1 MTRQEKAANIVVGK
15 CLEIK
20 RDESVLIVASEPLLG
35 IADQLFQASSRK
47 TKSTFLLQISHIN
60 PAQPIIGPL
69 AKMMRETNV
78 ILAVT
83 SPSISHTDAIRQA
96 KRSGARIASLPG
108 ISLNT
113 FCRIADANFE
123 KLSRRS
129 KKIAD
134 ILSMAKEVH
143 VTAPNGTD
151 LTIPIKKR
159 KGYSDTGVIN
169 YPGAFS
175 NLPSGEA
182 SIAPEHGLCQ
192 GILVV
197 DSGMSVNPNGE
208 DRLTISIKNGRAQ
221 RIGGSPI
228 ARKLSQHLAKFS
240 PDCRLVGEFGI
251 GVNDAA
257 QISGNELEDSKVL
270 GTIHLGLGNNLSIG
284 GSNAGPCHVD
294 AVVYK
299 ASVTIDGRQI
309 VRKGRLMLD

>member
-1 MTRQEKAANIVVGK
+1 MTRQEKAANIVINR

-20 RDESVLIVASEPLLG
+20 KEESVLILASEPLLD
-35 IADQLFQASSRK
+35 IANQIFQAGSRK
-47 TKSTFLLQISHIN
+47 TKSTFLLQFAHIN
-60 PAQPIIGPL
+60 PLQPIAKPL

-78 ILAVT
+78 IIAVT
-83 SPSISHTDAIRQA
+83 SPSISHSDAIRQA
-96 KRSGARIASLPG
+96 GRAGARIASLPD
-108 ISLNT
+108 ISMNT
-113 FCRIADANFE
+113 FCRISDDNFD

-134 ILSMAKEVH
+134 ILTMAREVR

-159 KGYSDTGVIN
+159 KGYSDTGIIN

-175 NLPSGEA
+175 NLPSGESA
-182 SIAPEHGLCQ
+182 IALEREQCEGV
-192 GILVV
+192 LVV
-197 DSGMSVNPNGE
+197 DSGMGVNPNGE

-228 ARKLSQHLAKFS
+228 ARKLSQHLAKFGQ
-240 PDCRLVGEFGI
+240 DCRLIGEFGI

-257 QISGNELEDSKVL
+257 QISGYALEDSKVL
-270 GTIHLGLGNNLSIG
+270 GTIHIGLGNNIAIG
-284 GSNAGPCHVD
+284 GSNNGPCHVD

-299 ASVTIDGRQI
+299 AGVEIDGKQI
-309 VRKGRLMLD
+309 VRKGKLMLD

>member
-1 MTRQEKAANIVVGK
+1 MVSR

-20 RDESVLIVASEPLLG
+20 KGESVLILASEPLLE
-35 IADQLFQASSRK
+35 IATRLFQAGSRK
-47 TKSTFLLQISHIN
+47 SKSTFLLQISHIT
-60 PAQPIIGPL
+60 PFQPIAGPP
-69 AKMMRETNV
+69 AKMMRESNV

-96 KRSGARIASLPG
+96 RRAGARIASLPD
-108 ISLNT
+108 ISMNS
-113 FCRIADANFE
+113 FCRIADANFD

-159 KGYSDTGVIN
+159 KGYSDTGIIN

-175 NLPSGEA
+175 NLPAGEA
-182 SIAPEHGLCQ
+182 GIAPQNGLCE
-192 GILVV
+192 GVLVV
-197 DSGMSVNPNGE
+197 DSGMGVNPNGE
-208 DRLTISIKNGRAQ
+208 DRLAISIKNGRAQ

-228 ARKLSQHLAKFS
+228 ARKLSQHLARFG

-257 QISGNELEDSKVL
+257 QISGYALEDSKVL
-270 GTIHLGLGNNLSIG
+270 GTIHVGLGNNVSIG
-284 GSNAGPCHVD
+284 GANAGICHVD

-299 ASVTIDGRQI
+299 ASVDIDGRQI
-309 VRKGRLMLD
+309 VRKGKLMLD